1 MLEIG
6 SERQSS
12 FQLPVSNF
20 CRVIA
25 PSLVFIAT
33 LGWMPIAE
41 AAIVRG
47 IQEVLAGVLQ
57 IPLSTIAG
65 TFNGPPIIGTLFGA
79 LSGAVKGV
87 GLVAHGALE
96 LAASGVS
103 LAKTIG
109 PYLIPFLL

>member
-1 MLEIG
+1 MAL
-6 SERQSS
+6 RRLTTQ
-12 FQLPVSNF
+12 F
-20 CRVIA
+20 RVRSAEFGVVRCVAI
-25 PSLVFIAT
+25 L
-33 LGWMPIAE
+33 LGISVYWWSVPAE

-79 LSGAVKGV
+79 LGGAVKGV

-109 PYLIPFLL
+109 PYLLPFLL